1 MMNCLRN
8 QQTFRR
14 IRKRTHSLKFLV
26 RDNCYHRKTSK
37 NHSSYQQS
45 CKIMLTPLRT
55 QNDIQ
60 QLQTQRQSQRKLMN
74 TQMINYWKV
83 HAALCT
89 LMLFLQS
96 LLTDRSQGIFLQG
109 MRKGPSLKLL
119 RRFKLI

>member
-1 MMNCLRN
+1 
-8 QQTFRR
+8 
-14 IRKRTHSLKFLV
+14 
-26 RDNCYHRKTSK
+26 
-37 NHSSYQQS
+37 
-45 CKIMLTPLRT
+45 MLTPLRT
-55 QNDIQ
+55 QNAIQ

-119 RRFKLI
+119 RRFELI